1 VASERSGGISRRDLI
16 VAAAGGAALL
26 AVNRIAGESGSI
38 LPTVTTECPTPTSAA
53 AASVAALSKQDV
65 APDGHLADAADD
77 RCSRAAPEDEPED
90 ESDDRR

>member
-1 VASERSGGISRRDLI
+1 MASERSGGISRRDLI

-26 AVNRIAGESGSI
+26 AVNRVAGGSGSI
-38 LPTVTTECPTPTSAA
+38 LPTATTECPTPTSAA

-65 APDGHLADAADD
+65 APDGHLADPADD
-77 RCSRAAPEDEPED
+77 RCSAAPEDEPED